1 MHIIPSVAKLS
12 GKILKEQVDPK
23 IYDLPSR
30 TILMKRGPDEFILA
44 INRKS
49 RIIMKDALTILKNA
63 EKIKE
68 RELSAWVLVETTA
81 PVCSKSIK
89 FLKENGISVVT
100 VPEK

>member
-1 MHIIPSVAKLS
+1 M
-12 GKILKEQVDPK
+12 KEQIDPK
-23 IYDLPSR
+23 LYELPPR
-30 TILMKRGPDEFILA
+30 TVLMKRGPDQFILV

-49 RIIMKDALTILKNA
+49 RIIMKDAVTILKKA

-68 RELSAWVLVETTA
+68 KVLNALVMVETNA

-89 FLKENGISVVT
+89 FLKDNGISVVT

>member
-1 MHIIPSVAKLS
+1 LRFSQNIREQ
-12 GKILKEQVDPK
+12 ILKEQIDPK
-23 IYDLPSR
+23 LYELPPR
-30 TILMKRGPDEFILA
+30 TILMKRGSDEFILV

-49 RIIMKDALTILKNA
+49 RIIMKDALTVLKRA

-68 RELSAWVLVETTA
+68 KALNARVVLETNA

-89 FLKENGISVVT
+89 FLKDNGIGVVK

>member
-1 MHIIPSVAKLS
+1 
-12 GKILKEQVDPK
+12 LKEQIDPK
-23 IYDLPSR
+23 PYKLPPR
-30 TILMKRGPDEFILA
+30 TVLMKRGPDEFILV

-49 RIIMKDALTILKNA
+49 RIIMKDAVTILKKA

-68 RELSAWVLVETTA
+68 KALNARVVLETNA

-89 FLKENGISVVT
+89 CLKDNGISVVT